1 MARIELPKEIVAIH
15 GRIGDYVF
23 RSRGGK
29 QYIHYQPKKKSL
41 SLDKTPM
48 KPGSKQVGQ
57 RF

>member
-48 KPGSKQVGQ
+48 KPGSKQVG
-57 RF
+57 RS